1 MANGEWGF
9 FEVALTSFCVL
20 TLGAYWVA
28 AYRLSSSGRRW
39 PWWRTLC
46 FTLGASTLIISLLP
60 AVVSFAHHDLRG
72 HMAQHLLIGMFAPL
86 GLVFGAPVSL
96 TLRSSPAG
104 FSRWLVRFLQKP
116 FVRIISHPVSAL
128 FLNIGGMYLLY
139 LTPLYAQMLHS
150 TILHALVHWHF
161 LMAGCL
167 FTWAIAGPDPAPHR
181 PGAVFR
187 LVTVFVSMATHAFLA
202 KVMYAYGFPE
212 GTSSSAQEIKNAA
225 KIMYYG
231 GDLAELFLV
240 IALLLTGFCHQ
251 RKSDATLPGNSVT
264 PDGGVSFVQQP
275 NEFLTRCVRS
285 SSNS

>member
-1 MANGEWGF
+1 MGNGGWGF
-9 FEVALTSFCVL
+9 FEVALTGLSL
-20 TLGAYWVA
+20 LALGAYWA
-28 AYRLSSSGRRW
+28 AAFRQRSSGRRW

-46 FTLGASTLIISLLP
+46 FTLGASTLIIALLP

-96 TLRSSPAG
+96 TLRCSPAG

-116 FVRIISHPVSAL
+116 FVRFISHPVSAL

-150 TILHALVHWHF
+150 TIVHALVHWHF
-161 LMAGCL
+161 LVAGCL

-181 PGAVFR
+181 PSPSYR
-187 LVTVFVSMATHAFLA
+187 LVVIFVSMATHAFLA
-202 KVMYAYGFPE
+202 KAMYAYGFPE
-212 GTSSSAQEIKNAA
+212 GTSSSAQEVMSAA

-231 GDLAELFLV
+231 GDIAELVLV
-240 IALLLTGFCHQ
+240 VALLLTGFSQQ
-251 RKSDATLPGNSVT
+251 RKSENIRYQAAA
-264 PDGGVSFVQQP
+264 
-275 NEFLTRCVRS
+275 
-285 SSNS
+285 